1 MSNQGYHIS
10 KGADDIYWI
19 LNDGEHFVKNL
30 SKDLDTAK
38 IRAEEKLGFVP
49 PVDIWHRK
57 KFIYVAPKYK
67 TPDWLLFQEHIFDYK
82 KHLARIEFL
91 AAKKDCE
98 SRQYVG
104 SVGDILE
111 MELELIEKFSFDSDY
126 GYCTCYKFKDSNNN
140 RFIYFGTSN
149 QLNSFK
155 NSGDKFIISFEIK
168 RQFINERDSQIPYK
182 INQIKKVKSK
192 APVSREFFIQI
203 HDTNKDILDINV
215 EFYSSKNINFN
226 FTTYKK
232 EKISFYP
239 KGIKSFKAAK
249 EFLKDLENL
258 TVLRILTK
266 EVLLR
271 NDLVD
276 YINKLLFNE

>member
-19 LNDGEHFVKNL
+19 LNDGDIFVKNL
-30 SKDLDTAK
+30 STDLETAK
-38 IRAEEKLGFVP
+38 IKAKEKIGFVP
-49 PVDIWHRK
+49 PIEIWHRK
-57 KFIYVAPKYK
+57 KFVNISPKYK
-67 TPDWLLFQEHIFDYK
+67 TPDWLLFQEHIFNYK
-82 KHLARIEFL
+82 NHLAKIKHLSE
-91 AAKKDCE
+91 KKDCE

-104 SVGDILE
+104 SVGDVLE

-126 GYCTCYKFKDSNNN
+126 GYCICYKFKDSDNN
-140 RFIYFGTSN
+140 RFIYFGTSS
-149 QLNSFK
+149 QLNCFK
-155 NSGDKFIISFEIK
+155 NSGDKFTISFEIK
-168 RQFINERDSQIPYK
+168 KQFINERDSEIPYK
-182 INQIKKVKSK
+182 INQIKKIKSK
-192 APVSREFFIQI
+192 APVLREFFIQI

-226 FTTYKK
+226 FTTYDK
-232 EKISFYP
+232 EKIPFYP

-266 EVLLR
+266 EVLLKD
-271 NDLVD
+271 DLVD